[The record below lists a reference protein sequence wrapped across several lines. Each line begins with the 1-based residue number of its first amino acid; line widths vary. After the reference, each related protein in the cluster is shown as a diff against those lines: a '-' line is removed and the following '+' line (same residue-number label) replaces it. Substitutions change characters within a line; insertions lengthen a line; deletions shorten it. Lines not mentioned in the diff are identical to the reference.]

1 MRGVEVRRFTQ
12 GKLCVEIHPD
22 RESAAQ
28 AAAAA
33 FTAAIDGAKTTE
45 IGAVFATGASQL
57 ALLAQI
63 TKLHGIP
70 WERIR
75 GFHLDEYVGLPQA
88 HRASFRRYLREHLVS
103 RVPIGSFLELDGTA
117 SDPER
122 VCTEYARAL
131 REASPQVCLLG
142 IGENGHLAFN
152 DPGIADF
159 SDPADV
165 KIAELDEVC
174 RQQQV
179 AEGWFASF
187 AEVPERAITLTIPA
201 ILRIPQLIV
210 SAPGS
215 RKAAIMRRTLTEEI
229 STACPATI
237 LREHPNATVY
247 LDQDSATELAA
258 LQI

>member
-1 MRGVEVRRFTQ
+1 VEVRKFAE
-12 GKLCVEIHPD
+12 GKLCVEIHSD

-28 AAAAA
+28 AAAGA
-33 FTAAIDGAKTTE
+33 FAAAIGTDTAE

-57 ALLAQI
+57 ALLGEI
-63 TKLHGIP
+63 TKLGGIP

-75 GFHLDEYVGLPQA
+75 GFHLDEYVGLPET

-103 RVPIGSFLELDGTA
+103 LVPIGSFLELDGTA
-117 SDPER
+117 ADPQQ
-122 VCTEYARAL
+122 VCTHYARAL
-131 REASPQVCLLG
+131 REAAPQVCLLG

-159 SDPADV
+159 NDPEDV

-174 RQQQV
+174 RRQQV
-179 AEGWFASF
+179 AEGWFEGL

-201 ILRIPQLIV
+201 ILRIPRLIV
-210 SAPGS
+210 SVPGR
-215 RKAAIMRRTLTEEI
+215 RKAAIVKRTLTEGI

-237 LREHPNATVY
+237 LREHPDATVY
-247 LDQDSATELAA
+247 LDQDSAAELAA